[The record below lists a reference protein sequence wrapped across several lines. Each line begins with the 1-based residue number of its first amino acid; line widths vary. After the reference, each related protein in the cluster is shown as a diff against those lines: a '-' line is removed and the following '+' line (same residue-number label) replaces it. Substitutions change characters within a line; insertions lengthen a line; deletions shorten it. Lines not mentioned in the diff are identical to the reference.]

1 MAGMDSTPNS
11 REVFL
16 SSLLLKLYL
25 DEMTGVVTVKDNRR
39 SVKVYL
45 QRGHVVYADGVDK
58 DSQLLKEIATK
69 RGLGQSQI
77 EELRTIKEKDP
88 QSLGKVLIEKR
99 LISQAVWNKFLELK
113 VKAIIAVA
121 FEMENADLGFSR
133 TELNVL
139 PINFIDYNIIQLL
152 LDTLRGIEGLERLK
166 NRVPGDSAVFVL
178 SSEAETLKSAIP
190 LSPSEHRVLTLVD
203 GQRAVGDIAKVSGLD
218 QLNVYKNLYLL
229 LCFGLI
235 TRVPQKGRRDEE
247 GADYT
252 EIINVYLDLLGII
265 ENGYRKEVGKEVEN
279 IFRKCRDEL
288 TGQSKELF
296 HDLNLS
302 KKNHETVLKE
312 IYSRFAVQSKAAEGR
327 LVLLSS
333 LNKLVFMLIMRMKKV
348 LGITLAER
356 TLNEMMHILE
366 YVEKY
371 RQDTE
376 VMNYVRG
383 NLKDYL
389 LQIKS

>member
-1 MAGMDSTPNS
+1 MDSSPDS
-11 REVFL
+11 REIFL
-16 SSLLLKLYL
+16 ANLLLKLYR

-39 SVKVYL
+39 AVKVYL
-45 QRGHVVYADGVDK
+45 KRGHVVYADGVDK

-69 RGLGQSQI
+69 RGLGQTQV

-88 QSLGKVLIEKR
+88 QSFGKVLIEKK

-113 VKAIIAVA
+113 VKAILSVA
-121 FEMENADLGFSR
+121 FEMENADLGFSK

-139 PINFIDYNIIQLL
+139 PINFIDHNIIQLL
-152 LDTLRGIEGLERLK
+152 LDTLRGIESLERLK
-166 NRVPGDSAVFVL
+166 NRIPGDDVIFAI
-178 SSEAETLKSAIP
+178 SSTAETLKSAIP
-190 LSPSEHRVLTLVD
+190 LGPSEQKVLTLVD
-203 GQRAVGDIAKVSGLD
+203 GQRTVGDTAKVSGLD

-235 TRVPQKGRRDEE
+235 KLVPHEGRREEE

-252 EIINVYLDLLGII
+252 EIINLYLDLLGII
-265 ENGYRKEVGKEVEN
+265 ENSYRKEMGKEVEN
-279 IFRKCRDEL
+279 VFRKCRDEL
-288 TGQSKELF
+288 TGQSKDLF

-302 KKNHETVLKE
+302 KDNQEMVQKE
-312 IYSRFAVQSKAAEGR
+312 IYSRFAGQSKAAEGR

-333 LNKLVFMLIMRMKKV
+333 FNKLSFLLIMRMKKV
-348 LGITLAER
+348 LGVGLAER
-356 TLNEMMHILE
+356 TLNEMMNILE

-389 LQIKS
+389 LQIRS